1 MKRLLSTA
9 LAVAALSWAAPAHA
23 DIETYRFIADIG
35 LKSNVSDRLAL
46 ATTYTARYE
55 NKPLPTVTDL
65 DSIASINLVYS
76 FF

>member
-1 MKRLLSTA
+1 MTFSLEYLQNF
-9 LAVAALSWAAPAHA
+9 A
-23 DIETYRFIADIG
+23 DIETYRLIADVG
-35 LKSNVSDRLAL
+35 LKSNVSDHLAL

-55 NKPLPTVTDL
+55 NRPLPTVADL

>member
-1 MKRLLSTA
+1 VSFVTSIEFLQNISDL
-9 LAVAALSWAAPAHA
+9 
-23 DIETYRFIADIG
+23 ETYRLIADIG
-35 LKSNVSDRLAL
+35 LKSNVAEHLAL

-55 NKPLPTVTDL
+55 NKPLPSVADL